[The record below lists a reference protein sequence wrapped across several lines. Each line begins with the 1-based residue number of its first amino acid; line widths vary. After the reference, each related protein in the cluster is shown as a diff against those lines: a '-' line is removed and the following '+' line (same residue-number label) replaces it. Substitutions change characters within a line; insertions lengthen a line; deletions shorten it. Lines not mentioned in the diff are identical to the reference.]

1 MGLKLES
8 PLLHEWASFTMKG
21 DSDMLKISRTKALAK
36 ALVED
41 VQQLSQAWKSNRK
54 KVSTFSTAGWGTDT
68 AVAVFKNVNQ
78 QYSHL

>member
-41 VQQLSQAWKSNRK
+41 VQQCLRPGKVIERKSLHL
-54 KVSTFSTAGWGTDT
+54 VLQVG
-68 AVAVFKNVNQ
+68 VLIQ
-78 QYSHL
+78 QLQYLRT